1 MALVDPLR
9 ATAGTRPGRELLPG
23 HLARRPRNR
32 VTPLYFPP
40 RFGRALYPAQDPMAL
55 QSRPE
60 DAPVPPRRET
70 EGCGRAGRESGPEG
84 RAARGPSRRG
94 QAGGR
99 APGKATPERPRRPHR
114 CAAGP
119 AGAADSGGP
128 LPTAPAGRT
137 ASFPG
142 AAGALLPLP
151 RNCGL
156 TETQFPPAPVW
167 LRLPRHHLAASGSAL
182 LSAPGNFPPPAP
194 PSRSR
199 HSPALALPPP
209 SHLRSAGG
217 AERAAI
223 PSAPAAPGVA
233 VGGGVGGAP
242 VGPKRE
248 AGVSRV
254 PAAETPQ
261 RCCLRVCV
269 RGAAARSRPPPARLP
284 PGLLAPGRA
293 VT

>member
-1 MALVDPLR
+1 MALADSLR
-9 ATAGTRPGRELLPG
+9 ATAGTRPGHELLPW
-23 HLARRPRNR
+23 HLPRRPWNR
-32 VTPLYFPP
+32 VSPLYFPP
-40 RFGRALYPAQDPMAL
+40 RFGRALYPARDPMAL
-55 QSRPE
+55 QSLPE
-60 DAPVPPRRET
+60 DAPVPPRREAG
-70 EGCGRAGRESGPEG
+70 GCGRAV

-94 QAGGR
+94 RLGGGR
-99 APGKATPERPRRPHR
+99 RGRHPP
-114 CAAGP
+114 CGP
-119 AGAADSGGP
+119 AGHTGA
-128 LPTAPAGRT
+128 LPAWRARRT
-137 ASFPG
+137 A
-142 AAGALLPLP
+142 AALCLRLLPAAQRVSQAPRREQPRRVLLPLP

-156 TETQFPPAPVW
+156 TETQLPPPPAW

-199 HSPALALPPP
+199 HSPAPALPPP

-223 PSAPAAPGVA
+223 PSAPAASGVA
-233 VGGGVGGAP
+233 VGGGGGGAP
-242 VGPKRE
+242 MGLRRE

-269 RGAAARSRPPPARLP
+269 QGGAARSRPPPARLP
-284 PGLLAPGRA
+284 SGLLAPGRA